1 MSIETASNWSRFQGS
16 VPLLAMPVAVV
27 MPYAVQPLQLSG
39 PANSALMQHLRD
51 GNRLLGLTTLQ
62 PGWEIR
68 SDMAAAPFHAHGCLA
83 EVTVQHNAPGERS
96 VVIVR
101 GLCRM
106 RVEAETTCGPLR
118 MAEVVAV
125 ADRYPA
131 PSAIDRTHRRD
142 ELLELFEEV
151 YDLESLDLFESLL
164 RHELS
169 LGCLTDVLAQ
179 SLSLSPTAAAELLSI
194 SNVDLR
200 SDLLLDH
207 LRDVVR
213 RRPLQS
219 APAFSCN

>member
-1 MSIETASNWSRFQGS
+1 
-16 VPLLAMPVAVV
+16 
-27 MPYAVQPLQLSG
+27 
-39 PANSALMQHLRD
+39 MQHLRD
-51 GNRLLGLTTLQ
+51 GDRLLGLTTLQ
-62 PGWEIR
+62 PGWELR
-68 SDMAAAPFHAHGCLA
+68 SDMSAAPCYAHGCLA
-83 EVTVQHNAPGERS
+83 EVTVQHSAPTERS

-106 RVEAETTCGPLR
+106 RIEAEVTGHSLR

-131 PSAIDRTHRRD
+131 PPAIDRTHRRD
-142 ELLELFEEV
+142 ELLAMFQQV
-151 YDLESLDLFESLL
+151 YELESLELFESLL

-179 SLSLSPTAAAELLSI
+179 SLPLPPATTAELLSI

-200 SDLLLDH
+200 SDLLLDY
-207 LRDVVR
+207 LRDVAR

-219 APAFSCN
+219 TPAFSCN